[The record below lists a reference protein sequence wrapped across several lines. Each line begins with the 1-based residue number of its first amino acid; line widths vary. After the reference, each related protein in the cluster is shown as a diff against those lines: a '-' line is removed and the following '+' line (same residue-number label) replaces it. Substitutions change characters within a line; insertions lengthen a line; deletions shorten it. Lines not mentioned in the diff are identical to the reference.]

1 MTSILL
7 DCPECGAD
15 AEARVH
21 IVDDA
26 DVARELLEYLCS
38 EGCEGTVVAELW
50 NASVDELGVNE
61 LGAASPAAPEPHE
74 LVSHIA

>member
-26 DVARELLEYLCS
+26 DAARELLEYLCS
-38 EGCEGTVVAELW
+38 EGCEGTVVVESW
-50 NASVDELGVNE
+50 NTSVDE
-61 LGAASPAAPEPHE
+61 LGAASPAAGEPRE

>member
-7 DCPECGAD
+7 DCPECGAE

-26 DVARELLEYLCS
+26 DAARELLEYVCS
-38 EGCEGTVVAELW
+38 EGCEGTVIVELW
-50 NASVDELGVNE
+50 DASVDE
-61 LGAASPAAPEPHE
+61 LGAASPASIEPRE
-74 LVSHIA
+74 LVGRIA

>member
-7 DCPECGAD
+7 DCPECGAE

-26 DVARELLEYLCS
+26 DVARELLEYVCS
-38 EGCEGTVVAELW
+38 EGCEGTVVVEMW
-50 NASVDELGVNE
+50 DTSIDELGGASSAAHEHGE
-61 LGAASPAAPEPHE
+61 LARHVA
-74 LVSHIA
+74 